1 MHKYTEE
8 ERAFLKEFVP
18 GHSHLE
24 ITEEFKRRFS
34 CEITVGQIASSI
46 KRYNLNTGR
55 TGRFPKGNIPVNKGT
70 HPPTV
75 GRMGETQFKKGHLPH
90 NTKPLGYERI
100 SKDGYIEIKINEN
113 PDKNKG
119 EKFFKAKHH
128 IVWEKVNGKI
138 PKGYI
143 VIFLDGNP
151 LNCAIE
157 NLALISR
164 AEHLQMIRR
173 NLRSD
178 IPEFTKT
185 GVLIAKASI
194 LTKAKAKRKRDRNDS

>member
-1 MHKYTEE
+1 
-8 ERAFLKEFVP
+8 
-18 GHSHLE
+18 
-24 ITEEFKRRFS
+24 
-34 CEITVGQIASSI
+34 
-46 KRYNLNTGR
+46 
-55 TGRFPKGNIPVNKGT
+55 
-70 HPPTV
+70 
-75 GRMGETQFKKGHLPH
+75 MGETQFKKGNLPH

-119 EKFFKAKHH
+119 EKFFRAKHH
-128 IVWEKVNGKI
+128 IVWEKANGKI

-164 AEHLQMIRR
+164 SEHLQMIRR
-173 NLRSD
+173 NLRSEV
-178 IPEFTKT
+178 PEFTKT
-185 GVLIAKASI
+185 GVLIARAGV
-194 LTKAKAKRKRDRNDS
+194 LTKAKAKRKRG